1 MSERKD
7 DIERLVELLAE
18 EKTWQGRY
26 FGHEGQAKVAEAEI
40 DYCERMLLD
49 DEVKNDEEMRKYW
62 ERKREKARARRKYH
76 LSMAYEAREK
86 LEEIRAEIKGILR
99 RRGL

>member
-1 MSERKD
+1 MSEKKD
-7 DIERLVELLAE
+7 DVERLVELLAE

-26 FGHEGQAKVAEAEI
+26 FGHEGQTKVAQAEI

-49 DEVKNDEEMRKYW
+49 DEVQNDEEMRKYW
-62 ERKREKARARRKYH
+62 ERKRENARARRKYH
-76 LSMAYEAREK
+76 LSMASEAREK
-86 LEEIRAEIKGILR
+86 LEEIRAEINAILR

>member
-1 MSERKD
+1 MSGEKSE
-7 DIERLVELLAE
+7 IERLVELLAE

-26 FGHEGQAKVAEAEI
+26 FGHEGQAKVASAEI
-40 DYCERMLLD
+40 DYCERMLID
-49 DEVKNDEEMRKYW
+49 DEVKSDEEMRKYW

-76 LSMAYEAREK
+76 LSMANEAREK
-86 LEEIRAEIKGILR
+86 LEEIRAEIKAILR

>member
-1 MSERKD
+1 MSEEKSD
-7 DIERLVELLAE
+7 VERLVELLAE
-18 EKTWQGRY
+18 EQTWQGRY

-49 DEVKNDEEMRKYW
+49 DEVKSDEEMRKYW

-76 LSMAYEAREK
+76 LSMAHEAREK
-86 LEEIRAEIKGILR
+86 LEEIRTEIKGILR